1 MKFTFPMSLSRV
13 EVSLRNSDFKNLFKC
28 LKSYFLI
35 SQTKVKFQKKLG
47 IFLTVY
53 LALTS
58 LLGAQNLCLNGT
70 RIFHSHKFYHPN
82 MNSKAK
88 QSIGQRSREA
98 GCSYQHEGCFHPI
111 RIVSIKDKTCNT
123 INIYLFIFFSSI
135 ITIVNSCL
143 IKTSTEK
150 EEDGPHLGSQQ
161 INRQKNCFSGFTSLT
176 YLSEISVI

>member
-1 MKFTFPMSLSRV
+1 
-13 EVSLRNSDFKNLFKC
+13 
-28 LKSYFLI
+28 
-35 SQTKVKFQKKLG
+35 
-47 IFLTVY
+47 
-53 LALTS
+53 
-58 LLGAQNLCLNGT
+58 
-70 RIFHSHKFYHPN
+70 

-176 YLSEISVI
+176 YLSELTELNKRDLILQNREKANCVALPEKSLFRIFTNSQHFEELAIICCCTFYFYSQQSFGVCF